1 MHAKNNQFN
10 NENYLLPNFHLPMCH
25 KIIGHSDNCNLSTM
39 DEVKFRNYY
48 SLSQKSKLNV

>member
-39 DEVKFRNYY
+39 GEVKFRNYY